1 MSTMTLPVIVTV
13 SRTPA
18 RRIVDAARGA
28 WQDWR
33 RARDEQRSIDQL
45 AQLDAHTLRDIGASE
60 ELRAYAEARQSGAY
74 GRFSGLLG

>member
-1 MSTMTLPVIVTV
+1 MSTVTLPAIVPV

-18 RRIVDAARGA
+18 RRLIDTAREA

-33 RARDEQRSIDQL
+33 RARDEQSTFEQL
-45 AQLDAHTLRDIGASE
+45 VQLDVQTLRDIGASE

-74 GRFSGLLG
+74 SRFSGLLR

>member
-1 MSTMTLPVIVTV
+1 MSAITLPVIFPV

-18 RRIVDAARGA
+18 RRLIEAAHSA
-28 WQDWR
+28 WQGWR
-33 RARDEQRSIDQL
+33 RTRDEQRSIDQL

-74 GRFSGLLG
+74 GRFSGLI

>member
-1 MSTMTLPVIVTV
+1 MSTVALPVIVPV

-18 RRIVDAARGA
+18 RRFVDAAREA

-33 RARDEQRSIDQL
+33 RARREQDTVEQL

-60 ELRAYAEARQSGAY
+60 ELRAYAQARQGGAY
-74 GRFSGLLG
+74 SRFSGLI

>member
-1 MSTMTLPVIVTV
+1 MSALTLPVIVPV

-18 RRIVDAARGA
+18 RRFLDAAREA

-33 RARDEQRSIDQL
+33 RARDERHEIEQL
-45 AQLDAHTLRDIGASE
+45 VMLDAHTLRDIGASE

>member
-1 MSTMTLPVIVTV
+1 MSTATLTVIVPV

-18 RRIVDAARGA
+18 RRLVDAARDA

-33 RARDEQRSIDQL
+33 RARDEQSTVEQL
-45 AQLDAHTLRDIGASE
+45 VQLDVHTLRDIGASE

-74 GRFSGLLG
+74 SRFAGLLG

>member
-1 MSTMTLPVIVTV
+1 MSAITLPVIVPV

-18 RRIVDAARGA
+18 RRLVDAARGA
-28 WQDWR
+28 WHDWR
-33 RARDEQRSIDQL
+33 RTRDEQSTIDEL